1 MTFNR
6 KLLAGAAIA
15 GSLLATQAQAA
26 TLATG
31 GGWALFNFGGSG
43 SSIVPD
49 TGGSS
54 YDFLLQ
60 TSAILQVTDAFIIGD
75 VFQIFDNGVEL
86 FITGA
91 FDLGGVSTSDP
102 TTAFAGTTYSHGFAV
117 LGAGSHSIT
126 GVATSSPTGSGA
138 AYIQLT
144 EGGGAVPEPATW
156 AMMIAGFGMVGCMA
170 RRRSTARVAV

>member
-26 TLATG
+26 TLAVG
-31 GGWALFNFGGSG
+31 GGWTLFTFGGTG
-43 SSIVPD
+43 SNIIPG
-49 TGGSS
+49 GGSS

-60 TSAILQVTDAFIIGD
+60 TSAILQVTDTFVIGD

-86 FITGA
+86 FITGPFNLA
-91 FDLGGVSTSDP
+91 GVSVDDP
-102 TTAFAGTTYSHGFAV
+102 ATAFAGTTYSHGFAV